1 MYFCAVRGKGSE
13 RSMAR
18 SNAAAKPL
26 SALLILALL
35 LLNFSVVS
43 LRVSVPVSSAHPAG
57 QDAAHT
63 SALSY
68 LVRDLHDSQDP
79 ETTAC
84 RYAFRQVIRSGGPVP
99 ALLSLSGVLPVCPV
113 SCTLSAAAHSSGLAV
128 PRNAERIAA
137 FLHDLAAAL

>member
-1 MYFCAVRGKGSE
+1 MYFYAVRGKGSE

-43 LRVSVPVSSAHPAG
+43 LRVSVPVSSAHPDG

-63 SALSY
+63 SAKDAATVAKQAGVGR
-68 LVRDLHDSQDP
+68 LVLIHHTQN
-79 ETTAC
+79 
-84 RYAFRQVIRSGGPVP
+84 G
-99 ALLSLSGVLPVCPV
+99 
-113 SCTLSAAAHSSGLAV
+113 AARA
-128 PRNAERIAA
+128 
-137 FLHDLAAAL
+137 LAAARAVFPNTELAKEGVTLEIPAARRP